1 MARRE
6 WTHAQLVERAGRWLL
21 NTKRCKMVML
31 EPKPRSC
38 HERPDVIG
46 WRPTGESFLV
56 ECKTS
61 YSDYL
66 ADGRKEWRRWSEG
79 MGLFRYY
86 LSPPNVLPTL
96 EKPCHRIAGPVCDGI
111 GILEVHGRV
120 VRVVREAEPRER
132 WDHSQE
138 LAVLLAMLAPDGR
151 RLIGQ
156 GRNDRPVEPDAI
168 TVVVPPMA
176 DDELKRLMANEGTE

>member
-21 NTKRCKMVML
+21 NTKHCKLVML
-31 EPKPRSC
+31 EPKPISC
-38 HERPDVIG
+38 NEHPDVIG
-46 WRPTGESFLV
+46 WRPTGESYLV

-61 YSDYL
+61 QADYTG
-66 ADGRKEWRRWSEG
+66 DGRKAWRRWGVG
-79 MGLFRYY
+79 MGLFRYF
-86 LSPPNVLPTL
+86 LSPPNVITG
-96 EKPCHRIAGPVCDGI
+96 AVCDGI

-156 GRNDRPVEPDAI
+156 GRNDRSVEPDAI
-168 TVVVPPMA
+168 TVVVPPRP
-176 DDELKRLMANEGTE
+176 DDATGAV